1 MPNAGASMTRPGNK
15 IASAVFGLTFL
26 AFIVASGLP
35 VIAQAAIDSRGNLA
49 EKIQTEMRESPLPTA
64 PVTTTTA
71 PGESSELTVAMQAA
85 ADADSA
91 YNTVNQKVLAPVQET
106 AQYRPAVA

>member
-35 VIAQAAIDSRGNLA
+35 VISQAAIDSRGNLA
-49 EKIQTEMRESPLPTA
+49 ETIPPEMREGPSPAAPLTPTA
-64 PVTTTTA
+64 A
-71 PGESSELTVAMQAA
+71 PGEASELTVAMQAA

-91 YNTVNQKVLAPVQET
+91 YNTVNQKVLAPVQE
-106 AQYRPAVA
+106 